1 MEKRIKFSERKVSD
15 SNWQRLLKRFG
26 SLVFLAWVVGHT
38 LQGQTLE
45 EYVQLALENNLELK
59 AYDRDYQAS
68 LETVSQSGV
77 LPDPEFSAGVFPAPM
92 DRLMGRQHADLQL
105 MQSFPWFG
113 TLGTQKEVANQQAL
127 ATFQEFRGARN
138 QLIYRVKS
146 AWYQLYRRQEEIRIT
161 EAHAAIL
168 NRLERLALVRF
179 QSQGA
184 TVNPAPGSGRS
195 AGMSGVLRLKMEI
208 NELET
213 SLANLKSTQQGLIEA
228 FNQLLNRDPGEAV
241 SLPDTLPATNLPEE
255 LTENP
260 EILTGAHPRL
270 KQLEATESALQYQ
283 TELRG
288 LKGKPMMGAGIS
300 YMPFSP
306 RLENGMPMGGRDM
319 VMPMVKIS
327 LPIYRKKY
335 QALQQES
342 KYREEA
348 IRQRKE
354 NTGNELLAQWSQTR
368 SDWEN
373 AERSVAL
380 YQEQIRLA
388 NQTLELLTNAYA
400 NNEGDFEALL
410 ETQRKVLD
418 YRFKLLATIVDLHLL
433 EARFENLAG
442 L

>member
-1 MEKRIKFSERKVSD
+1 MKFSDWTVAGGS
-15 SNWQRLLKRFG
+15 WQRLVKRFG
-26 SLVFLAWVVGHT
+26 SMVFLAFFVGQA
-38 LQGQTLE
+38 LQAQTLE
-45 EYVQLALENNLELK
+45 EYVQLALENNPELK
-59 AYDRDYQAS
+59 AYDQDYQAS
-68 LETVSQSGV
+68 LETVSQAGV
-77 LPDPEFSAGVFPAPM
+77 LPDPEFSAGIFPAPM

-113 TLGTQKEVANQQAL
+113 TLGTQKEAANQQAH
-127 ATFQEFRGARN
+127 AIFQEFRGARN

-146 AWYQLYRRQEEIRIT
+146 SWHQLYRRQEEIRIT
-161 EAHAAIL
+161 TAHVAIL
-168 NRLERLALVRF
+168 ERLERLALVRY
-179 QSQGA
+179 QSEGA
-184 TVNPAPGSGRS
+184 TENPASASGRS
-195 AGMSGVLRLKMEI
+195 NGMSGVLRLKMEI

-213 SLANLKSTQQGLIEA
+213 NLANLKSTQKALIEA
-228 FNQLLNRDPGEAV
+228 FNQILNRDPGEVVA
-241 SLPDTLPATNLPEE
+241 LPDTLPATNLPED

-260 EILTGAHPRL
+260 EILTRENPRL
-270 KQLEATESALQYQ
+270 KQLEATEAALQYQ
-283 TELRG
+283 TELQA

-306 RLENGMPMGGRDM
+306 RTENGMNMGGRDM

-342 KYREEA
+342 EYREEA

-400 NNEGDFEALL
+400 NNGGDFEALL
-410 ETQRKVLD
+410 ETQRRVLD

-433 EARFENLAG
+433 EARLENLAG
-442 L
+442 S

>member
-1 MEKRIKFSERKVSD
+1 
-15 SNWQRLLKRFG
+15 
-26 SLVFLAWVVGHT
+26 
-38 LQGQTLE
+38 
-45 EYVQLALENNLELK
+45 
-59 AYDRDYQAS
+59 
-68 LETVSQSGV
+68 
-77 LPDPEFSAGVFPAPM
+77 
-92 DRLMGRQHADLQL
+92 
-105 MQSFPWFG
+105 
-113 TLGTQKEVANQQAL
+113 
-127 ATFQEFRGARN
+127 
-138 QLIYRVKS
+138 
-146 AWYQLYRRQEEIRIT
+146 
-161 EAHAAIL
+161 
-168 NRLERLALVRF
+168 
-179 QSQGA
+179 
-184 TVNPAPGSGRS
+184 
-195 AGMSGVLRLKMEI
+195 MSGVLRLKMEI

-213 SLANLKSTQQGLIEA
+213 SLANLKSTQKALIEA
-228 FNQLLNRDPGEAV
+228 FNQILNRDPGEAV
-241 SLPDTLPATNLPEE
+241 ALPDTLPATNLPED

-260 EILTGAHPRL
+260 EILTRENPRL
-270 KQLEATESALQYQ
+270 KQLEAAGAAQQYQ
-283 TELRG
+283 TELQA

-327 LPIYRKKY
+327 LPIFRKKY

-342 KYREEA
+342 EYREEA

-373 AERSVAL
+373 AERLVVL

-410 ETQRKVLD
+410 ETQRRVLD

-433 EARFENLAG
+433 EAQLENLAG
-442 L
+442 S